1 MAITTY
7 AELQTAIA
15 SWTNKT
21 NLTARIPEFI
31 ELAEVRIWAKLRAKA
46 LVKDLSIAYI
56 AGDTSKSLPTDLI
69 SVVSLQDTAGGRA
82 GLVEVVSYDRYQEAQ
97 ANSTVLVDT
106 TRTYL
111 VINGRQLLFVNAP
124 TAAGTIVGKYLAKDP
139 ALSGSVATNEILT
152 QYPDLYLFAS
162 LIEAYDYLH
171 DDANVAKY
179 VARLADAMDAANGQ
193 HAYMGERIY
202 RSPRMTVV

>member
-1 MAITTY
+1 MAVTTY
-7 AELQTAIA
+7 AELQTAVV
-15 SWTNKT
+15 SWTNRT

-31 ELAEVRIWAKLRAKA
+31 ALAEVRIWAKLRAKS
-46 LVKDLSIAYI
+46 LTKDLAVTYI
-56 AGDTSKSLPTDLI
+56 AGDTEKALPTDLI
-69 SVVSLQDTAGGRA
+69 SVVSLRDTAGGRS

-97 ANSTVLVDT
+97 TNSSILVDT
-106 TRTYL
+106 TRTY
-111 VINGRQLLFVNAP
+111 VVVTGRQLLFVNAP
-124 TAAGTIVGKYLAKDP
+124 TVSGSIVGRYLAKEP

-171 DDANVAKY
+171 DDSNLAKY
-179 VARLADAMDAANGQ
+179 VARFGEAMDAANQQ
-193 HAYMGERIY
+193 HAYIGERAY